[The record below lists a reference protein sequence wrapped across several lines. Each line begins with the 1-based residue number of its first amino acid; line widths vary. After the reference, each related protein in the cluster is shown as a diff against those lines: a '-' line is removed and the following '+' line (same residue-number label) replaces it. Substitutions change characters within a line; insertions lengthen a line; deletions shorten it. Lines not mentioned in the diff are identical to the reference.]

1 MGLKP
6 ASSEFLCL
14 GYCRFEHCPVTVTVT
29 EYSEEDLKA
38 TVEFQGEQSIHNH
51 TELKRRLVQAH
62 DRDAIGHAIGH
73 QGMTL
78 ELYAILDNSSEKAC
92 FFAKHA
98 HVFFSTKKSLGLHGV
113 AESLVLRKIWHCTEK
128 TERYHCFLFLFSS
141 SL

>member
-1 MGLKP
+1 M
-6 ASSEFLCL
+6 
-14 GYCRFEHCPVTVTVT
+14 T

-78 ELYAILDNSSEKAC
+78 ELYAILDNSSEKAFFLQNMLM
-92 FFAKHA
+92 FFAAQKR
-98 HVFFSTKKSLGLHGV
+98 V
-113 AESLVLRKIWHCTEK
+113 
-128 TERYHCFLFLFSS
+128 
-141 SL
+141 